1 MSVHT
6 TPGHNATG
14 GPAGARGPGGGSQST
29 GANPAGANPAGPT
42 PVTPGHGRRL
52 TLWAAVCG
60 LIAVAIGVVAGELT
74 AAAISPAVSPL
85 TGVGGAAI
93 DGMPR
98 GVKDWA
104 ISVFGTSDKLAFLIA
119 MCVVVAILAAGAGI
133 LELRRRLAGVAGIAI
148 FGVVGLVAVLTR
160 AQSTTAAIAG
170 PIVATLLAMLLLVA
184 FRKRLR
190 AWLPTDP
197 AQAAAA
203 GEDRRRFL
211 QAAGAGAGVAVVAG
225 IFAAVARTTAAGVAQ
240 ARAKL
245 RLPAPASSPSA
256 PTAIIPA
263 GAEVKL
269 DGMVPLVTPNADFY
283 RIDTAL
289 VVPNVDPTSWKLSVT
304 GMVDQEV
311 EIDLAT
317 LLAKPMMEKY
327 VTIACVSNE
336 VGGNLIGNAKWLGW
350 PVRELLAM
358 AGVKPGADM
367 VLSRS
372 TDGFTAGTPLE
383 ALTDKRDAMIAV
395 GMNDALLP
403 IEHGFPARL
412 IVPGLYGF
420 VSATK
425 WVTNLKVTTFAE
437 DLGYWS
443 TRGWSTR
450 GIIKTSSRIDTPRDG
465 SSVKAGSV
473 PVGGEAWAQ
482 ERGISKVEVRLD
494 QGDWQEAKLAPG
506 ISKDTW
512 YQWSAAVEMN
522 PGSHQLQVR
531 ATDGQGRLQ
540 TDQVAPVAPDG
551 ASGYHTIHLQVS

>member
-6 TPGHNATG
+6 QSGSSPTGRPPQRSPGSG
-14 GPAGARGPGGGSQST
+14 GQGGEPEPRTASR
-29 GANPAGANPAGPT
+29 A
-42 PVTPGHGRRL
+42 GRRL

-60 LIAVAIGVVAGELT
+60 LISVAIGVVAGELT

-93 DGMPR
+93 DGMPP

-119 MCVVVAILAAGAGI
+119 MCLVVAVLAA
-133 LELRRRLAGVAGIAI
+133 LAGIAEVRRRFAGLAGI
-148 FGVVGLVAVLTR
+148 AVFGVVGLVAVLTR
-160 AQSTTAAIAG
+160 AQSTTAALAA
-170 PIVATLLAMLLLVA
+170 PVVAAVLAMLLLGA
-184 FRKRLR
+184 FRNRLL
-190 AWLPTDP
+190 AWLPRTPDP

-211 QAAGAGAGVAVVAG
+211 QAVGAGAGVAVVAG
-225 IFAAVARTTAAGVAQ
+225 IFAGVARTTAAGVAQ

-245 RLPAPASSPSA
+245 RLPAPASPSKA
-256 PTAIIPA
+256 ATAAIPA
-263 GAEVKL
+263 GAKVSL
-269 DGMVPLVTPNADFY
+269 DGMEPLVTPNADFY

-289 VVPNVDPTSWKLSVT
+289 VVPNVDPTSWKLTVT
-304 GMVDQEV
+304 GMVDHEV

-367 VLSRS
+367 VLSTS

-383 ALTDKRDAMIAV
+383 AMTDDRGAMIAV

-425 WVTNLKVTTFAE
+425 WVTNLKVTTFAQ
-437 DLGYWS
+437 DVAYWS
-443 TRGWSTR
+443 TRGWSTH

-465 SSVKAGSV
+465 ASLKAGTIA
-473 PVGGEAWAQ
+473 VGGEAWAQ

-494 QGDWQEAKLAPG
+494 QGQWQQADLAPG

-512 YQWSAAVEMN
+512 YQWSAKVQMD
-522 PGSHQLQVR
+522 PGGHQLQVR
-531 ATDGQGRLQ
+531 ATDGTGEVQ
-540 TDQVAPVAPDG
+540 TEQMAPPAPDG
-551 ASGYHTIHLQVS
+551 ASGYHTIHVQVG

>member
-1 MSVHT
+1 MF
-6 TPGHNATG
+6 
-14 GPAGARGPGGGSQST
+14 
-29 GANPAGANPAGPT
+29 
-42 PVTPGHGRRL
+42 
-52 TLWAAVCG
+52 WAAVCG
-60 LIAVAIGVVAGELT
+60 LISVAIGVVAGELT

-93 DGMPR
+93 DGMPP

-104 ISVFGTSDKLAFLIA
+104 ISIFGTSDKLAFLIA
-119 MCVVVAILAAGAGI
+119 MCLVVAVLAALAGI
-133 LELRRRLAGVAGIAI
+133 FEVRRRFVGVVGIAV
-148 FGVVGLVAVLTR
+148 FGIVGLVAVLTR
-160 AQSTTAAIAG
+160 AQSTTAAIAA
-170 PIVATLLAMLLLVA
+170 PVLAAVLAILLLGA
-184 FRKRLR
+184 FRKRLL
-190 AWLPTDP
+190 AWLPRNPDP
-197 AQAAAA
+197 TRAPAA

-225 IFAAVARTTAAGVAQ
+225 IFAAVARTTAVGVAQ
-240 ARAKL
+240 AREKL
-245 RLPAPASSPSA
+245 RLPAPASPSTTPGA
-256 PTAIIPA
+256 VIPA
-263 GAEVKL
+263 GAEIKL
-269 DGMVPLVTPNADFY
+269 DGMEPLVTPNADFY

-289 VVPNVDPTSWKLSVT
+289 VVPNVNPTSWKLTVT
-304 GMVDQEV
+304 GMVDHEV

-317 LLAKPMMEKY
+317 LLAKPMMEQY

-336 VGGNLIGNAKWLGW
+336 VGGDLIGNAKWLGW
-350 PVRELLAM
+350 PVRELLAL

-367 VLSRS
+367 VLSSS

-383 ALTDKRDAMIAV
+383 AMTDNRGAMIAV

-443 TRGWSTR
+443 TRGWSTH

-465 SSVKAGSV
+465 GSVKAGSV
-473 PVGGEAWAQ
+473 PVGGVAWAQ
-482 ERGISKVEVRLD
+482 ERGISKVEVRVD
-494 QGDWQEAKLAPG
+494 QGNWQEAKLAPG

-512 YQWSAAVEMN
+512 YQWSAQVQMD
-522 PGSHQLQVR
+522 PGGHQLQVR
-531 ATDGQGRLQ
+531 ATDGQGQLQ
-540 TDQVAPVAPDG
+540 TDQVAPPAPDG
-551 ASGYHTIHLQVS
+551 ASGFHTIHVQAG